1 MIRDLNIHECCEEHK
16 EEMMIHYFHNG
27 SMFKNKKGRIFLH
40 NRTVLT
46 CCYRMWWSM
55 KCSGFKKARKIPNE
69 TKSRGVVIKNDD
81 PCANLVNGD
90 LYLLI
95 ARTGD
100 QMTW

>member
-1 MIRDLNIHECCEEHK
+1 
-16 EEMMIHYFHNG
+16 
-27 SMFKNKKGRIFLH
+27 
-40 NRTVLT
+40 
-46 CCYRMWWSM
+46 M

-69 TKSRGVVIKNDD
+69 RKSRVVVIKNDD